1 MKKLN
6 NHNVAKITFSS
17 ILTLALASG
26 CFFAGMNWNTW
37 FPDVVENPLPP
48 VTPKPPA
55 GSEGGDKV
63 VPPANDEQYTDF
75 EYDGKTYRVE
85 KSLLTE
91 DGSKYNAN
99 KRFYRFL
106 NNAWEMKEGTADA
119 KWKPATPSSDIPL
132 ILAKWDEKFRTEE
145 AKNKGDLAQTNPL
158 PPTPPVTPPTTPP
171 VTSPPKDPKPPKTP
185 RTEIPKVTPPTKKTL
200 TPSEKAAIYKEIEM
214 DVRAGKCTPDCII
227 NKVAEFQFTS
237 SQQKRLMNQMP

>member
-1 MKKLN
+1 MKRPN
-6 NHNVAKITFSS
+6 NLNVAKLTFIS
-17 ILTLALASG
+17 ILLIALSSG
-26 CFFAGMNWNTW
+26 CFFAGKNWNYW

-63 VPPANDEQYTDF
+63 VPPANDEHYTDF

-91 DGSKYNAN
+91 AGSKYNAN

-132 ILAKWDEKFRTEE
+132 ILTKWDAKFRAEE
-145 AKNKGDLAQTNPL
+145 VKNKGDLAQTNPL

-185 RTEIPKVTPPTKKTL
+185 PTEIPKVTPPTKKTL
-200 TPSEKAAIYKEIEM
+200 TPPERAAIYNKIEE
-214 DVRAGKCTPDCII
+214 DVKAGKCDRDCILKRCI
-227 NKVAEFQFTS
+227 DAQIDAVKV
-237 SQQKRLMNQMP
+237 RMLYNLL